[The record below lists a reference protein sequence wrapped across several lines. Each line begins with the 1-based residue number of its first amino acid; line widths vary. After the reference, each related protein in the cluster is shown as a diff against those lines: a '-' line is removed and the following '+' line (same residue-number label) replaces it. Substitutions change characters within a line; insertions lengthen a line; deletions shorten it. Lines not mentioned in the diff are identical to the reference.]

1 MTRMMYEPTAKQL
14 ENWALADS
22 KVRPMPTDDE
32 FKATWEKAHHGK
44 VTGWGMGK
52 SQWIVSEMKNTTE
65 YQRGIWQGRVDCAQ
79 GLPYGEERNEK
90 TYNLGYYR
98 GYTEYQSHGTGGWDK
113 TQGRMFEEKYAE
125 KVEA

>member
-1 MTRMMYEPTAKQL
+1 MERIIYEPTKKQT
-14 ENWALADS
+14 ESWAIADG

-32 FKATWEKAHHGK
+32 FKAMWKKAHHGK

-52 SQWIVSEMKNTTE
+52 SNWIVSEMKNTSD

-79 GLPYGEERNEK
+79 GLPYSEERNEK

-98 GYTEYQSHGTGGWDK
+98 GYTEFENRRTGGWDRA
-113 TQGRMFEEKYAE
+113 QAAAFEEKYCT
-125 KVEA
+125 KV